1 MEVNMLRYTT
11 AGESHG
17 KGIIAVLEGIPS
29 GLKLVKEKIDLDLKR
44 RQLGY
49 GRGKR
54 MEIEADKVE
63 ILSGIR
69 KEITL
74 GSPIALLVQNK
85 DYKIE
90 ELSSVVCPRPGHAD
104 LAGALK
110 YNTKDIRN
118 ILERASA
125 RETVGRVA
133 AGAVCKMLLAEF
145 GIEVISH
152 VIGIGKVKIETEGI
166 FYGRIKSWAEKS
178 LLRCIDKGAEKKMIV
193 EIEEAREQG
202 DTLGGIFEVVILD
215 VPPGLGNFMQYDLR
229 LDGRLA
235 QAIMAIQSVKAVEI
249 GSGLTSARSLG
260 SAVHDAIY
268 FDKKKGFYRKTNRA
282 GGLEGGV
289 TSGEPIV
296 IRGFMK
302 PISTLMSPLNSVNV
316 VTKKSEKAATE
327 RSDVCVVPA
336 GGVVGEAISAFEIAR
351 ALGEKFGGDT
361 LAEMK
366 CSYECYKRQLKNY

>member
-1 MEVNMLRYTT
+1 MLRYTT

-17 KGIIAVLEGIPS
+17 KGIVAILEGIPS

-44 RQLGY
+44 RQWGY

-69 KEITL
+69 KGVTL

-90 ELSSVVCPRPGHAD
+90 ELLSVVCPRPGHAD

-133 AGAVCKMLLAEF
+133 VGAVCKMLLAEF
-145 GIEVISH
+145 GIEVVSH
-152 VIGIGKVKIETEGI
+152 VIGIGKVRIETQGL
-166 FYGRIKSWAEKS
+166 FYSRIKSWTEKS
-178 LLRCIDKGAEKKMIV
+178 VLRCINKGAERKMIE
-193 EIEEAREQG
+193 EIEEARIKG
-202 DTLGGIFEVVILD
+202 DTLGGVFEIAILG
-215 VPPGLGNFMQYDLR
+215 VPPGLGSFMQSDLR

-235 QAIMAIQSVKAVEI
+235 QAIMSIQSVKAVEI
-249 GSGLTSARSLG
+249 GGGLVAAKSFG

-268 FDKKKGFYRKTNRA
+268 FDKKKGFYRKTNNA
-282 GGLEGGV
+282 GGLEGGI
-289 TSGEPIV
+289 TDGEPVI

-316 VTKKSEKAATE
+316 ITKKPDKAATE

-336 GGVVGEAISAFEIAR
+336 AGVVGEAVSAFEIAK
-351 ALGEKFGGDT
+351 ALREKFGGDS
-361 LAEMK
+361 LAEIK
-366 CSYECYKRQLKNY
+366 CSYECYKRQLKDF